1 MIPASLKVPVP
12 FEYAFPNGALALGV
26 EPITDFDK
34 RGQGDDQARDKDTG
48 ERLWGLNLMDLDP
61 QATRFGRDRVK
72 VKIAAPVQPVLPDS
86 AVPGY
91 PPEVAPSTVDLSRL
105 STAEPVP
112 VGVPVVDEDQ
122 TEPVTLTRPGSGL
135 VPVPAGAFTRPNNA
149 TVHSGAAQ

>member
-1 MIPASLKVPVP
+1 VVPASLKIPTP

-61 QATRFGRDRVK
+61 LAARFGRERVK

-86 AVPGY
+86 AIPGY
-91 PPEVAPSTVDLSRL
+91 PPAVELV
-105 STAEPVP
+105 
-112 VGVPVVDEDQ
+112 
-122 TEPVTLTRPGSGL
+122 GL
-135 VPVPAGAFTRPNNA
+135 VLVPWVDDRKCKGSADCRARLAYSMRADGVIAARP
-149 TVHSGAAQ
+149 AANGTA

>member
-1 MIPASLKVPVP
+1 MIPASLKIPTP
-12 FEYAFPNGALALGV
+12 FEYAFPHGALALGI

-61 QATRFGRDRVK
+61 QAARFGRDRVK

-91 PPEVAPSTVDLSRL
+91 PPAVELV
-105 STAEPVP
+105 
-112 VGVPVVDEDQ
+112 
-122 TEPVTLTRPGSGL
+122 GL
-135 VPVPAGAFTRPNNA
+135 VLVPWVDDRKCKGGGDCRARLAYSMRAEGVTAAQPVARAA
-149 TVHSGAAQ
+149 SGAA